1 MGFEPSKKKKWHVL
15 FLSVHEKAFLF
26 GKKTE
31 GSLCALCLETLEM
44 YKSKTNR
51 VSVYGYNT
59 NIRIN
64 MNKQHLI
71 FELEL

>member
-1 MGFEPSKKKKWHVL
+1 MASVVFGRYMKKPSFLEKKQ
-15 FLSVHEKAFLF
+15 
-26 GKKTE
+26 KTE
-31 GSLCALCLETLEM
+31 GSFDLSCALCLETLEM
-44 YKSKTNR
+44 YKNKTNR
-51 VSVYGYNT
+51 VSVYGYNI

>member
-1 MGFEPSKKKKWHVL
+1 MARVVFGRYMKKPSFLEKKN
-15 FLSVHEKAFLF
+15 
-26 GKKTE
+26 KKTE
-31 GSLCALCLETLEM
+31 GSFDLSCALCLETLEM
-44 YKSKTNR
+44 YKNKTNR